1 MLKLNVTKA
10 SVSRFSGR
18 NIAENRCLK
27 PSCQRSKRALWNI
40 DMMISYSKRKLSS
53 LRSTQ
58 RENVTIVYLYELLSL
73 IWCSFHEISLQKIEY
88 FLTFELSD
96 QTMSVF
102 PYLYLTFLHFLNMFK
117 DHVTFVLSCCVFELE
132 IVETNYSNKPLY
144 HWLSVVV
151 WTDFSWDIYLF
162 TETSHSSRG
171 VWPAACG
178 GQGSAYGH
186 VAVCLVRLRATKR
199 PEDTDFLPADL
210 PLCRGRRSGEGGQ
223 LWCVLWGDGGGL
235 PDLWPLPGH
244 REENKHML
252 FFNGL

>member
-18 NIAENRCLK
+18 NIAENGCLK

-40 DMMISYSKRKLSS
+40 DMMISYSKRKLERNDRLPVWTAEPHLLLFSWDFF
-53 LRSTQ
+53 T
-58 RENVTIVYLYELLSL
+58 ENRISPDFRAVRPKKCLF
-73 IWCSFHEISLQKIEY
+73 FHICTWHFYI
-88 FLTFELSD
+88 
-96 QTMSVF
+96 
-102 PYLYLTFLHFLNMFK
+102 FLNMFK

-132 IVETNYSNKPLY
+132 ILETNYSNKNPLP
-144 HWLSVVV
+144 LIVSRGLNR
-151 WTDFSWDIYLF
+151 FSWDIYLF

-178 GQGSAYGH
+178 GQGSVYGH

-199 PEDTDFLPADL
+199 PEDTDFLPVDL
-210 PLCRGRRSGEGGQ
+210 LLCRGRRSGEGGQ